1 MQNGHGSSKQMIE
14 EAKRS
19 FDQQG
24 FMKTLG
30 AKIIAIEKG
39 MVKIS
44 CTKSDHLT
52 QQHGYIH
59 AGVITSIADVASG
72 YAALTTMPEGSEVLS
87 VEFKT
92 NLMKAA
98 KADTIIATGR
108 VIKSGRTLV
117 FCEAKVTDEKEE
129 TIFATFQ
136 GTMFCIQK
144 QPTK

>member
-1 MQNGHGSSKQMIE
+1 MIE
-14 EAKRS
+14 EAKQS

-30 AKIIAIEKG
+30 AEIIAIETG
-39 MVKIS
+39 MVKIA
-44 CTKSDHLT
+44 CAKSDGLT
-52 QQHGYIH
+52 QQHGYFH
-59 AGVITSIADVASG
+59 AGVITSIADVACG
-72 YAALTTMPEGSEVLS
+72 YAAYTTMPKGSEVLS

-98 KADTIIATGR
+98 NADKIIATGK

-117 FCEAKVTDEKEE
+117 FCEATITDEKEE

-136 GTMFCIQK
+136 GTMFCLQN
-144 QPTK
+144 QSTK